1 MLVRSIVSLTF
12 TTPHLLSSESELT
25 LWRGGRGGEKE
36 RRRRRKERRTRR
48 GGGVKITLMEQLV
61 EIASQLISPKNGDGV
76 GDIECSGGS
85 MTSPGDMRR
94 LTINFPYL
102 RIYG

>member
-1 MLVRSIVSLTF
+1 MVGSTVSLTF
-12 TTPHLLSSESELT
+12 TTTRLVSSKSDLT
-25 LWRGGRGGEKE
+25 LWRGGGGGEKE
-36 RRRRRKERRTRR
+36 RRRRRKERRRR
-48 GGGVKITLMEQLV
+48 RGGGGVKITLMEQLV
-61 EIASQLISPKNGDGV
+61 EIASQLVSPKNGDGV

-85 MTSPGDMRR
+85 VTSPGDTK